1 MRERGIG
8 ATASLCPASA
18 HQSTTHHTKRE
29 TLPLPRVPALTTAIM
44 DPTINLAALGLFGP
58 LDGSGGSGGDR
69 RRPRGKG
76 FRGNADNAKT
86 KICLR

>member
-1 MRERGIG
+1 M
-8 ATASLCPASA
+8 CPIRAPA
-18 HQSTTHHTKRE
+18 STTHHTKRE
-29 TLPLPRVPALTTAIM
+29 TLPLPRVPALTTADM
-44 DPTINLAALGLFGP
+44 EPTINLAALGLFGP

>member
-1 MRERGIG
+1 ME
-8 ATASLCPASA
+8 
-18 HQSTTHHTKRE
+18 
-29 TLPLPRVPALTTAIM
+29 
-44 DPTINLAALGLFGP
+44 PTINLAALGLFGP

>member
-1 MRERGIG
+1 MGSGPLGERVPIR
-8 ATASLCPASA
+8 APA
-18 HQSTTHHTKRE
+18 STTHHTKRE
-29 TLPLPRVPALTTAIM
+29 TLPLPRVPALTTADM
-44 DPTINLAALGLFGP
+44 EPTINLAALGLFGP